1 CCIELFGALSTK
13 LMIIND
19 NSLYFIDMKSWLYL
33 FDNRQI
39 HFLFLEEVLNSM
51 NCKEREPIG
60 SRSLRLMKSVRQKI
74 CLPGA
79 G

>member
-1 CCIELFGALSTK
+1 LFGALSTK

-60 SRSLRLMKSVRQKI
+60 SRSLRLMKSVR
-74 CLPGA
+74 
-79 G
+79 

>member
-1 CCIELFGALSTK
+1 LCCIELCGALFTK

-39 HFLFLEEVLNSM
+39 HFLFWEEVLNSM
-51 NCKEREPIG
+51 NCKEREPID
-60 SRSLRLMKSVRQKI
+60 SRSLRLMKSVR
-74 CLPGA
+74 
-79 G
+79 